1 MFRLP
6 PRDENNTPRYIYLH
20 RLENMFGNRPVL
32 LAADKNIPL
41 VRRLFLL
48 KRWRDER
55 MVYLMEI
62 GHEGDFMR
70 DITMQKIN
78 LHISR
83 LRRLYLRN
91 KGRMEK
97 LCSVKT
103 HYNRYRSDQLERWNI
118 SGDQQLVNHKRR

>member
-6 PRDENNTPRYIYLH
+6 PRDEHNTPRYIYLH
-20 RLENMFGNRPVL
+20 RLEKMFENRPVL
-32 LAADKNIPL
+32 LAADKTIPL

-70 DITMQKIN
+70 DVTMQKIN

-83 LRRLYLRN
+83 LRRLYLKN
-91 KGRMEK
+91 SGRRTRHRPHK
-97 LCSVKT
+97 ADHV
-103 HYNRYRSDQLERWNI
+103 RYGLNQMGQWNI
-118 SGDQQLVNHKRR
+118 SDDQQLVNHRHG

>member
-6 PRDENNTPRYIYLH
+6 PRDEHNTPRYIYLH
-20 RLENMFGNRPVL
+20 RLEKMFENRPVL
-32 LAADKNIPL
+32 LAADKTIPL

-70 DITMQKIN
+70 DVTMQKIN

-83 LRRLYLRN
+83 LRRLYLKN
-91 KGRMEK
+91 SGRRIRAGHHK
-97 LCSVKT
+97 ADYV
-103 HYNRYRSDQLERWNI
+103 RYGLNQIGNWNI
-118 SGDQQLVNHKRR
+118 SDDQQLVNRR